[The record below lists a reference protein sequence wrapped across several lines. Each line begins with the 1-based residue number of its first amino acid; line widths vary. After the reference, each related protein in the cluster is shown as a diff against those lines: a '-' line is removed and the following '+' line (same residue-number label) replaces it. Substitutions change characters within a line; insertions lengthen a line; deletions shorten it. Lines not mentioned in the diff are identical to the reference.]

1 MERNIVELQREEKR
15 IFLRNLM
22 YWTSEKLAIE
32 SKNKLDEYI
41 KTGEGI
47 SFAESY
53 LLGQILLLK
62 NGQSSFFNDYGRFE
76 DINKI
81 IQISAPS
88 LLTNYIFNGKV
99 FKLTEPVY
107 DLLKNTNNRLFLRK
121 HPFYVFAIDQK
132 IQTKYE
138 GLNII
143 FTIFYEVSTEGKE
156 ANGCNYLSLGEDKR
170 DNTEFWITGDINY
183 PMKKYIGDN
192 FFNKEE
198 KRELHKKIRDIYSN
212 FLDYLN
218 HPYAKQSIYV
228 LSHNTKERV
237 KRGKFPRQDKIII
250 DIKQEFIQK
259 VEVDKEQENKDGY
272 NYKFWVRG
280 HFKHFRN
287 KERFKKLY
295 ILSKTELEKKKL
307 FYNGDYISRWIIPY
321 IKGVGKIKEKIR
333 RLR

>member
-1 MERNIVELQREEKR
+1 MKRNIIELEEEEKKR
-15 IFLRNLM
+15 FLRNLLS
-22 YWTSEKLAIE
+22 WTSEKLAIE
-32 SKNKLDEYI
+32 SMNKLNEYI

-47 SFAESY
+47 NFVESY
-53 LLGQILLLK
+53 LLGQILLSRDR
-62 NGQSSFFNDYGRFE
+62 QSSFFDDLTRMYKDNVS
-76 DINKI
+76 KALTV
-81 IQISAPS
+81 SAPS
-88 LLTNYIFNGKV
+88 LLINYLFNGKM

-107 DLLKNTNNRLFLRK
+107 NLLKNTNNRIFLRK

-132 IQTKYE
+132 IQTKYD

-143 FTIFYEVSTEGKE
+143 FTMFFEVGDEKE
-156 ANGCNYLSLGEDKR
+156 AKGCNYLVLGRDER
-170 DNTEFWITGDINY
+170 DNSEFYITGDINTPSSKNY
-183 PMKKYIGDN
+183 PGV
-192 FFNKEE
+192 FTEE
-198 KRELHKKIRDIYSN
+198 EHTELHNKTKEIYSN

-228 LSHNTKERV
+228 LSNNTKERI

-259 VEVDKEQENKDGY
+259 VEVNKEEETKDRY

-333 RLR
+333 RLS